1 MAQASSSR
9 SPRERGGKDCTKPPL
24 TLEALVERLSK
35 RGIHV
40 PDKDRAE
47 RYVRHIGY
55 YRLSPYIIPF
65 RQSRSRD
72 VQPGTS
78 FDQILDLYMFD
89 RSLRML
95 VTDALERVEVAV
107 RAALTDHMST
117 AHNDPHWYVDSRHF
131 VCTETH
137 TDLLS
142 SLRGSINA
150 QLKRPPETKTNTG
163 LHHRSALEHYLTTYG
178 SPELPPSWLMVE
190 MLTLGQLVR
199 IYRNLR
205 NPDDRKRIA
214 RTLGLQAP
222 VLDSWLRVY
231 QRIRN
236 ICAHH
241 GRLWNTGLGV
251 HPVLPKSKTIPWL
264 TQEIPPDKRQRL
276 YPVLASFHV
285 ILRTVSPHSTW
296 ASSLHELITHRPE
309 MYRRGMGVLEDWSDD
324 PFWGL
329 RTK

>member
-1 MAQASSSR
+1 MAQASSPR
-9 SPRERGGKDCTKPPL
+9 SPRERGGKEYTKPPL
-24 TLEALVERLSK
+24 TL
-35 RGIHV
+35 
-40 PDKDRAE
+40 
-47 RYVRHIGY
+47 
-55 YRLSPYIIPF
+55 
-65 RQSRSRD
+65 
-72 VQPGTS
+72 
-78 FDQILDLYMFD
+78 
-89 RSLRML
+89 
-95 VTDALERVEVAV
+95 DALEPVEVAV
-107 RAALTDHMST
+107 RAAVTDHMST
-117 AHNDPHWYVDSRHF
+117 TYGTSHWYADPRHF
-131 VCTETH
+131 VCPETRR
-137 TDLLS
+137 DLLA
-142 SLRGSINA
+142 SLKDSINA

-178 SPELPPSWLMVE
+178 SPKLPPSWLMVE

-264 TQEIPPDKRQRL
+264 TQEIPHKKRQRL
-276 YPVLASFHV
+276 YPVLASFQ
-285 ILRTVSPHSTW
+285 TVLWTISPHSNW
-296 ASSLHELITHRPE
+296 ASRLHELITPRPE
-309 MYRRGMGVLEDWSDD
+309 MYRRGMGVPEDWSDD

-329 RTK
+329 RTR